1 MATWILLFV
10 FPLEAAERATSL
22 KAILHTLGRRAPKR
36 DGYLVLFYRDIAP
49 SKPE

>member
-22 KAILHTLGRRAPKR
+22 KAIMHKLGRKAPKR
-36 DGYLVLFYRDIAP
+36 DGYLTLFYGDITL